1 MTLTEL
7 RYVVAIARERHF
19 GRAAEACF
27 VSQPT
32 LSVAVRKLEAELD
45 IKLFER
51 TGSEVVATA
60 VGQRV
65 IEQASRVLEEADR
78 VKVIAAEG
86 RDPLAGTLRLGVIF
100 TVGPYLLPHLVP
112 QLRQRAPDMPLIIE
126 ENYTANLAEQLRHGA
141 VDAVILSLPFEHT
154 GVLTRAL
161 YEEPFRV
168 LMPTSHPWAARE
180 RIAAPELADEELLLL
195 GQGHCFRDQVLR
207 ACPECQYRNAG
218 DGRGLQRSMEG
229 SSLETIRHMVASGL
243 GITVLPASSVSGPD
257 NELLSVRDFEEPAP
271 GRVIGLAWRRSFPRP
286 EAIELLH
293 RTVMECAIPGVT
305 PAAET
310 SVQARPT
317 P

>member
-32 LSVAVRKLEAELD
+32 LSVAVRKLETELD

-78 VKVIAAEG
+78 VKAIAAEG

-112 QLRQRAPDMPLIIE
+112 RLRQRAPDMPLIIE

-168 LMPTSHPWAARE
+168 LMPTSHPWAARA

-207 ACPECQYRNAG
+207 ACPECQYRHAG

-243 GITVLPASSVSGPD
+243 GITVLPASSVNGPD
-257 NELLSVRDFEEPAP
+257 DELLSVRDFEAPAP

-293 RTVMECAIPGVT
+293 QTVMECAIPGVT